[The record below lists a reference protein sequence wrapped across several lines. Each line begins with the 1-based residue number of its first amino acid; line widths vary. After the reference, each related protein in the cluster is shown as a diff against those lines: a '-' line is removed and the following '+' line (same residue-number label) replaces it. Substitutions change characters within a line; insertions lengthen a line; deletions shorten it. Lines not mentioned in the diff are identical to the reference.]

1 MRFPHGARL
10 AGQEVSHTPG
20 PLGVTSRQKYVGAHS
35 PPLVHVD
42 LQVLSVV
49 LQAKLPRVGWRVGG

>member
-1 MRFPHGARL
+1 MAQQVRSPQGARL

-35 PPLVHVD
+35 PPLAHVD

-49 LQAKLPRVGWRVGG
+49 LQA